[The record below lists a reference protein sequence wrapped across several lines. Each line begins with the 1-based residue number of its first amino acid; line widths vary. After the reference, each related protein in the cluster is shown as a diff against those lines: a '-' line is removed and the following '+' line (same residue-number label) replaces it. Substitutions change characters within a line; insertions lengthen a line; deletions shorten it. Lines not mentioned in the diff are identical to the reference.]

1 MTARRRYTYC
11 LDLGELEDPAATRDA
26 AADAVR
32 QPHRADLEAL
42 AELMLSAYRGT
53 IDDEGESL
61 EDAIQEVGSFFDG
74 APLLEASLVAEDRA
88 GLQSACLVSRYD
100 GNPLIAYVMTRPGS
114 KGRGHAGRLVRST
127 LQRLKQAGEHQVL
140 AAITD
145 GNTPSERL
153 FRRLGFA
160 RIG

>member
-1 MTARRRYTYC
+1 MTTTRRYTYY
-11 LDLGELEDPAATRDA
+11 LDLAELGDPAGIRDA

-32 QPHRADLEAL
+32 QPHPDDLEAL

-53 IDDEGESL
+53 IDDDGETL
-61 EDAIQEVGSFFDG
+61 EDAIREVRSFFDG

-88 GLQSACLVSRYD
+88 GLRSACLVSRYD
-100 GNPLIAYVMTRPGS
+100 GSPLVAYVMTRPGS
-114 KGRGHAGRLVRST
+114 KGRGHAGRLLR
-127 LQRLKQAGEHQVL
+127 VL

-153 FRRLGFA
+153 FRRLGFT